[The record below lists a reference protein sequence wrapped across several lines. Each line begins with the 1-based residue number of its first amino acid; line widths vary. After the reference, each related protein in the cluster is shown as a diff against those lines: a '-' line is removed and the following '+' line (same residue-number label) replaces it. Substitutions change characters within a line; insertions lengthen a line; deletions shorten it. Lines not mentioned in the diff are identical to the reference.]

1 MQAISAIDNALWD
14 ALGKFFDVP
23 LYKLLGG
30 YRDRVPVIAIGG
42 YYHVNDRHHNALQ
55 DEVRGY
61 KSGGLAGIKMKVG
74 RATLAE
80 DIERVRAVRE
90 AGEVTL
96 FSLATQIRHGPRHRR
111 LNFVVQ

>member
-1 MQAISAIDNALWD
+1 M
-14 ALGKFFDVP
+14 
-23 LYKLLGG
+23 YM
-30 YRDRVPVIAIGG
+30 IGTTTLCKMKYG
-42 YYHVNDRHHNALQ
+42 VKK
-55 DEVRGY
+55 G
-61 KSGGLAGIKMKVG
+61 GGLAGIKMKVG